1 MSIPTTPAGSAR
13 RSGGAAIVEFALMLP
28 ILLVVLVGVIDFG
41 FMVYDK
47 AMVTNAAREA
57 ARAGI
62 VLRNPRL
69 TKVEVE
75 AVATNFCQNKM
86 ISLGASNACTV
97 TAVVPG
103 EIKSQ
108 AVVPFNASATEL
120 DKTLLKV
127 SVEYTYHGPIE
138 SVIGVLGVLGIAASL
153 DLGTMRSTA
162 VMKYE

>member
-1 MSIPTTPAGSAR
+1 MSILTAPASSAR
-13 RSGGAAIVEFALMLP
+13 RSGGAAIVEFALVLP
-28 ILLVVLVGVIDFG
+28 ILLVVLIGVIDFG

-69 TKVEVE
+69 TKAEVE

-108 AVVPFNASATEL
+108 AVVQYGKAEW
-120 DKTLLKV
+120 DKALLKV

-138 SVIGVLGVLGIAASL
+138 SVIGVLGALGIAAAL

-162 VMKYE
+162 VMTYE